1 MGTTLCRPSS
11 LTVLPLPII
20 TRICPSPNRN
30 LPFIFD
36 RHAAMYLHGTFVG
49 VFIVQSTCCVR
60 MRHIHTQGILSITHT
75 ETVAWSVAG
84 LTHEYTTCN
93 CTPQS
98 TAMLLQLSHLM
109 LVAGCKLTRTLATAK
124 WHFTA
129 RLVPRQLPSGI
140 LQRQIFRHTSFT
152 VYLIQQLQR
161 TVGQICV
168 AWLIPLL
175 LSASAL

>member
-20 TRICPSPNRN
+20 TRICPSSNRN

-75 ETVAWSVAG
+75 ETVAWFVAG

-129 RLVPRQLPSGI
+129 TDFQTHVVHS
-140 LQRQIFRHTSFT
+140 
-152 VYLIQQLQR
+152 
-161 TVGQICV
+161 
-168 AWLIPLL
+168 LL
-175 LSASAL
+175 DTTASADGWTDLCCMADTIASFSFNFVTFPEAFTGSSLY